1 MNALSHALTSVAI
14 IFLLTATG
22 YFCAAKGWMSEE
34 SKRFLSKLLMNIAVP
49 AMVVYGFK
57 QNLSLELL
65 ESSGKMLLAGF
76 CACAVDFALAFALG
90 RALRLP
96 RKKLGVF
103 VMMCSVS
110 NCIFIGLAMCTELF
124 GEVCLPQVMLYWVVS
139 TCFMQLGGIS
149 LIRWSGTGGAFTGK
163 TVLDLLK
170 TPSILATIVSVGLV
184 VFEIPVPGIV
194 MSYCKYLNGIV
205 TPLAL
210 LLTGYIIHDIG
221 LKRLRLD
228 SLLTI
233 VMGFR
238 FVAAPVICLG
248 FCVLFGVT
256 GLARNVYLVEAAMP
270 VVTQTVVAA
279 AAYGGDE
286 ELAAQGAAI
295 STLGCFIVTPVLA
308 VILL

>member
-1 MNALSHALTSVAI
+1 MDAFAHALRSVAI

-22 YFCAAKGWMSEE
+22 YFCAEKGWMGAQT
-34 SKRFLSKLLMNIAVP
+34 KAFLSKFLMNIAVP
-49 AMVVYGFK
+49 AMVVYGFR
-57 QNLSLELL
+57 QNLSLSLL
-65 ESSGKMLLAGF
+65 QSSGQMLLAGF
-76 CACAVDFALAFALG
+76 CSCAVDFALAFALG
-90 RALRLP
+90 RALRLE

-124 GEVCLPQVMLYWVVS
+124 GEQCLPQVMLYWVVS
-139 TCFMQLGGIS
+139 TCFMQLGGVS
-149 LIRWSGTGGAFTGK
+149 LIRWSGTGGGFSGK
-163 TVLDLLK
+163 TVLDLLR

-184 VFEIPVPGIV
+184 LFEIPVPSVV
-194 MSYCKYLNGIV
+194 MSYCKYMNGIV

-221 LKRLRLD
+221 LKRLKLDRL
-228 SLLTI
+228 LAI
-233 VMGFR
+233 VLAFR

-248 FCVLFGVT
+248 FCVLFGVS

-308 VILL
+308 ILLL